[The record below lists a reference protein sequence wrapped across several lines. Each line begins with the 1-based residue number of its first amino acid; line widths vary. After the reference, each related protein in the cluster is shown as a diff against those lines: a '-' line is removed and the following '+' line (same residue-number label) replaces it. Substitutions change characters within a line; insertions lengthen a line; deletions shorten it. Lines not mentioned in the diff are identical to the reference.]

1 MSTLTTTADS
11 NTSGN
16 MVKYALCRATG
27 ATGKAIL
34 RALHAKPLPALD
46 LSIYIRNKSKLLSL
60 FPTLESSP
68 PFPTTIY
75 EGSNTNTALWKQCLR
90 DVNLIMMCIASN
102 VSKKG
107 ETRFTET
114 ASAVVKALEE
124 LRQEQKH
131 AYKTPSILILRAS
144 ILNERFNPGLKQ
156 GGFMFFCLKHLYD
169 DMVAANRFYES
180 KANEVS
186 DPPGL
191 PKLLEYIYVD
201 PPSIHDAEGTTGPT
215 GYRLNTEPGNEASGE
230 LSYAD
235 LGASFGEIAE
245 RREEYKGLGVSVTS
259 TGKTKTT
266 WPVLMSFLAQGAA
279 GRVTG

>member
-1 MSTLTTTADS
+1 
-11 NTSGN
+11 
-16 MVKYALCRATG
+16 MVKYALCGATG

-34 RALHAKPLPALD
+34 RALIAKPPQNLD

-60 FPTLESSP
+60 FPDLSSA
-68 PFPTTIY
+68 PFSTQIF
-75 EGSNTNTALWKQCLR
+75 EGYNTDTALWKQSLR
-90 DVNLIMMCIASN
+90 DVNVIMMCIASN

-107 ETRFTET
+107 ESRFTDT
-114 ASAVVKALEE
+114 AGAVVGALEE
-124 LRQEQKH
+124 LRREQKEE
-131 AYKTPSILILRAS
+131 YKTPSILILRAS
-144 ILNERFNPGLKQ
+144 ILNERFNPGLGN

-169 DMVAANRFYES
+169 DMVAANKFYEA
-180 KANEVS
+180 KAKEQ
-186 DPPGL
+186 PG
-191 PKLLEYIYVD
+191 LLEYIYVD

-235 LGASFGEIAE
+235 LGASFVEIAE

-266 WPVLMSFLAQGAA
+266 WPALMSFLAQGAA